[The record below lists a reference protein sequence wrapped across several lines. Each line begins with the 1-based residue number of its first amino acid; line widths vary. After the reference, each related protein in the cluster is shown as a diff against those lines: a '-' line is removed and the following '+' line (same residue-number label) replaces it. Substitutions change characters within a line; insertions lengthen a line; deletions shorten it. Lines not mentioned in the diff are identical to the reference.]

1 MLVGEGM
8 TQNEPDTDD
17 GPIELHTSAP
27 AVEMANDAARR
38 ARCKEC
44 NHMRVVYLSAPG
56 IPMRYA
62 CKEHGYKLCVDICD
76 EACPHYNADGTLYIS
91 GV

>member
-1 MLVGEGM
+1 M
-8 TQNEPDTDD
+8 TNNKSDTDD

-44 NHMRVVYLSAPG
+44 NHMRVVYLSEPG

-76 EACPHYNADGTLYIS
+76 EACPMYNADGTFYIS